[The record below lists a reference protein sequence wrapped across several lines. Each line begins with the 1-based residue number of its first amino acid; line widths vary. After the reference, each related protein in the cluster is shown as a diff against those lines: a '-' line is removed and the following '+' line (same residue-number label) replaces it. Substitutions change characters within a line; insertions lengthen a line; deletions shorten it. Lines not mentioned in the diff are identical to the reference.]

1 MKMKLMWTLLGVGAL
16 LSAAGCANGY
26 REFYTPAADVRPEA
40 ISSIRVSAPPPI
52 PAIERALFSDR
63 DALMAKYRKRGY
75 LVIGESSFNTG
86 ERVSDDQ
93 ALKQGQA
100 VGADLVLIFLPQ
112 YTRSVTSSKPL
123 TTPTM
128 NTSYTTGPGGL
139 VPPYSNATT
148 GAYGRNTT
156 YVPFT
161 ADHYDYGAIY
171 FVKRR
176 LRIGAFVR
184 NLNELERQLLQTNQ
198 GVVVMTIVNDSPAY
212 KADILPGDM
221 ITAMDGERVTN
232 HEGFT
237 RMAAER
243 KGRMIIFSLVRQG
256 RVIEKSLQ
264 AGD

>member
-1 MKMKLMWTLLGVGAL
+1 MEMKLMCTVLGVGAL

-26 REFYTPAADVRPEA
+26 REFYTPAAAATPEA
-40 ISSIRVSAPPPI
+40 ISSIRVSAPPPT
-52 PAIERALFSDR
+52 PAIKRALFGNR
-63 DALMAKYRKRGY
+63 DALLAKYRKRGY
-75 LVIGESSFNTG
+75 FVIGESSFNTDK
-86 ERVSDDQ
+86 RVSDDQ

-100 VGADLVLIFLPQ
+100 VGADLVIIFLPQ
-112 YTRSVTSSKPL
+112 YTRSVTYTDPFPTL
-123 TTPTM
+123 TM
-128 NTSYTTGPGGL
+128 DTSYTTGPEGL
-139 VPPYSNATT
+139 GNATT
-148 GAYGRNTT
+148 TAYERHMTKVSST
-156 YVPFT
+156 V
-161 ADHYDYGAIY
+161 DHYDYGAIY

-176 LRIGAFVR
+176 FRIGAFVR
-184 NLNELERQLLQTNQ
+184 NLNELERHLLHMNQ

-221 ITAMDGERVTN
+221 ITAMDGKRITN

-264 AGD
+264 AGN